1 GLSLGRKVDAVA
13 LNNQTFHLF
22 GPLKQHLGGK
32 HFADDDDIQHEVLLW
47 IQRRDDGNSTEIKLP
62 TKLNNSDLEDQP
74 NDSEMP
80 GRICRTTSLERTLTE
95 NHPLTEKE
103 RYQNL
108 DMNRYEDV
116 S

>member
-1 GLSLGRKVDAVA
+1 MFGSEKQFRHFMGSILG
-13 LNNQTFHLF
+13 HL
-22 GPLKQHLGGK
+22 
-32 HFADDDDIQHEVLLW
+32 